1 MQMISKENL
10 EYFAATN
17 ASLIKGDILGLVI
30 EFPGLD
36 GGSCLGGQT
45 HVGELTS
52 GYAIR
57 CAQRGILLVYP
68 FVGPWSWMND
78 VAVKTTDMIIDAV
91 KDKFSLPD
99 DIPMVNSGGSMGG
112 AGALM
117 YTVDGRHRAAA
128 CAASGPVCDLTRI
141 SEDFP
146 DGVCTVYRAVA
157 HYDMPLSE
165 ATRSISPLYQ
175 LERMPRIPYFIAHT
189 TGDTIVPISKNS
201 DPFVKGMRDMGHDI
215 EYIVVPD
222 QAHCDLGPE
231 AQLKFDEF
239 VFTHALNK

>member
-1 MQMISKENL
+1 MISKDNL
-10 EYFAATN
+10 HYFAATN
-17 ASLIKGDILGLVI
+17 AHLIKEDIRALVM

-45 HVGELTS
+45 HVGDLNS

-78 VAVKTTDMIIDAV
+78 VAVNTTDMIIDAV
-91 KDKFSLPD
+91 KEKYSLPD

-117 YTVDGRHRAAA
+117 YTVNGKHRAVA
-128 CAASGPVCDLTRI
+128 CAASGPVCDITRI
-141 SEDFP
+141 HDDFP

-157 HYDMPLSE
+157 HYDMPLCE
-165 ATRSISPLYQ
+165 ALMSISPMYQ
-175 LERMPRIPYFIAHT
+175 LDRMPRIPYFIAHT
-189 TGDTIVPISKNS
+189 TGDTIVPIAKNS
-201 DPFVKGMRDMGHDI
+201 DPFVSAMREIGHAI
-215 EYIVVPD
+215 EYVVVPD

-231 AQLKFDEF
+231 AQLRFDEF
-239 VFTHALNK
+239 VFTHALGKAR